1 MGTPRRRQWSH
12 ADGVV
17 LVPWRDDERAGVL
30 VFDEPVVVHS
40 YTVPAA
46 IEDDDNLGRLAA
58 FCRRMCRD
66 ANQREVGLV
75 IADEYFA
82 IIDEEHSP

>member
-1 MGTPRRRQWSH
+1 M
-12 ADGVV
+12 
-17 LVPWRDDERAGVL
+17 